1 MKTNHLKAL
10 VAALVLTSYAGFAS
24 AAGNTTVQ
32 VKASVN
38 AVCQFTATSMAA
50 IDLGAIDPSAVP
62 AAGVTNVGDVTYQ
75 CTNKT
80 VPSVGIVSGGTSLS
94 DGATTP
100 NTIAY
105 SFSLGTPGAG
115 KGFGASSTAKV
126 VGTATI
132 SQAAAQAAAAGAY
145 TDTVTLS
152 INN

>member
-32 VKASVN
+32 VTATVK
-38 AVCQFTATSMAA
+38 AVCKFTATTMAA
-50 IDLGAIDPSAVP
+50 IDLGTIDPSAVP
-62 AAGVTNVGDVTYQ
+62 AAGVSNTGDVTYQ

-80 VPSVGIVSGGTSLS
+80 TPVVSIASGGTSLS
-94 DGATTP
+94 DGAATP
-100 NTIAY
+100 NTITYA
-105 SFSLGTPGAG
+105 FSLGTPGAG
-115 KGFGASSTAKV
+115 TGFGAGASAKV

-132 SQAAAQAAAAGAY
+132 SQAAAQAAVAGSY
-145 TDTVTLS
+145 SDTVTLS